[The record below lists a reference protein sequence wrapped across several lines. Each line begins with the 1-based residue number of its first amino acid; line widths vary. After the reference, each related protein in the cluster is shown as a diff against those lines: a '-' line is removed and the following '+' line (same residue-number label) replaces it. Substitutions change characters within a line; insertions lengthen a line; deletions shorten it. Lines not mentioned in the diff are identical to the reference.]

1 METIKIINSEK
12 ISPIEANKNG
22 IIITPILT
30 PDDGAKWRS
39 SIKVHLKKN
48 INTKTIKLNSECVF
62 FVLKGEGIIFDETE
76 NEKTNIKNQKM
87 VFITPNTS
95 FSFLTLGEELVLL
108 GGPCPFDKNIL
119 TLGD

>member
-1 METIKIINSEK
+1 MEKIKIINSEK
-12 ISPIEANKNG
+12 ILPIETNEDG

-30 PDDGAKWRS
+30 PDDGAQWRS
-39 SIKVHLKKN
+39 SIKIHLKKN
-48 INTKTIKLNSECVF
+48 KKTKSIKLNSECVF

-76 NEKTNIKNQKM
+76 NRKTNIKNQKM

-95 FSFLTLGEELVLL
+95 FSLLTSSEELVLL